1 MNKYD
6 ICTNYAEIIAG
17 TNNTISSAYLEAT
30 KSIEENGTKG
40 MAYLKNF
47 ITSIENI
54 AGKENVKDE
63 RISKSKGNI
72 KDFQGYE
79 NIKSAMEFL
88 KKTLSGVSIIGDL
101 VSIYNALEDCQPEYT
116 DAYNKNVRLGILE
129 YESAVYLLV
138 TGLSMTMATKIDVVQ
153 NGYQIKIQKKSG
165 STFGVIE
172 KTIQDLAKQLS
183 SKNHKGYLED
193 LIASKDHV
201 GVDTEIK
208 ESTFMESAISDT
220 LELIDTVWSNAKQIG
235 SFVKRTFSAIKNSLF
250 GIIPLIRSILYLRY
264 KKKADTIIALEEQIE
279 FIERNIEQL
288 NNIKGMDESKKKE
301 IIQKQKA
308 VVEAYRKKAEKLRA
322 ELTEGEKDASIAIKK
337 EDPEMK
343 KVDDGDFILEGV
355 NFASL
360 FTEATA
366 ESIARRRKNEEENKI
381 KEKNPKSSSF
391 GSSKVPNNI
400 TTNNVETKKLDMKLL
415 DEVIAEFHK
424 ETAKKTIRLELEED
438 KVKDITSSKL
448 GGQPYWPKGMDY
460 PITTQ
465 GDNMV
470 LLAQLNF
477 AELPNIPNYP
487 TSGILQFFVDIEV
500 GECITNNHDSIKVIY
515 HENISDDID
524 TTERKT
530 IDSDDYSPFTGE
542 YAIKSSVVKDMYP
555 CDIFGDELND
565 IFMPI
570 FNKYFDTNIKAVSHI
585 DDEFDDKSTWD
596 IIYDKLVKSVES
608 WGTRIGGYPNFT
620 QYDPRTSDKY
630 DALLLQIDSEKG
642 IMWGD
647 CGIANVFINSDKLK
661 KKDFSDVFFTW
672 DCY

>member
-17 TNNTISSAYLEAT
+17 TSNTVSSAYLEAT

-88 KKTLSGVSIIGDL
+88 KKTLTGVTIIGDL

-172 KTIQDLAKQLS
+172 KTIHDLAKQLS
-183 SKNHKGYLED
+183 SKHHKGYLED
-193 LIASKDHV
+193 LLTSKDHV
-201 GVDTEIK
+201 GVNTEIK
-208 ESTFMESAISDT
+208 ESTFMESSISDT
-220 LELIDTVWSNAKQIG
+220 LELVDTVWNNAKRIG

-288 NNIKGMDESKKKE
+288 NNIKGMDEAKKKE

-355 NFASL
+355 EFASL

-366 ESIARRRKNEEENKI
+366 ESIARRRKNEEEKKI
-381 KEKNPKSSSF
+381 KEKNPKSFSF
-391 GSSKVPNNI
+391 GSPKASGN
-400 TTNNVETKKLDMKLL
+400 TSTNNVETKKLDMKLL
-415 DEVIAEFHK
+415 DEVMEEFHK
-424 ETAKKTIRLELEED
+424 ASLKKTIRLEIKAGKAKE
-438 KVKDITSSKL
+438 ITSSKL
-448 GGQPYWPKGMDY
+448 GGQPYWPKDKEY
-460 PITTQ
+460 PVNNKGEDMI
-465 GDNMV
+465 

-487 TSGILQFFVDIEV
+487 TSGILQFFVSYA
-500 GECITNNHDSIKVIY
+500 ECDYNNKDMKVIY
-515 HENISDDID
+515 HESISDSVD

-530 IDSDDYSPFTGE
+530 MASGGDGVPFDNEYSITGT
-542 YAIKSSVVKDMYP
+542 VKDMYP
-555 CDIFGDELND
+555 CDIFGDELNN

-570 FNKYFDTNIKAVSHI
+570 FNKHFGTDIKFVTLI
-585 DDEFDDKSTWD
+585 DDEFNDKSTWD
-596 IIYDKLVKSVES
+596 IICDKLVESVES

-620 QYDPRTSDKY
+620 QSDPRKHGDY
-630 DALLLQIDSEKG
+630 DALLLQIDSEAG

-647 CGIANVFINSDKLK
+647 CGIANIFIDTEKLK

>member
-165 STFGVIE
+165 TTFGVIE
-172 KTIQDLAKQLS
+172 KTIHDLAKQLS
-183 SKNHKGYLED
+183 SKHHKGYLED
-193 LIASKDHV
+193 LMASKDHV

-208 ESTFMESAISDT
+208 ESTFMESTINDT

-288 NNIKGMDESKKKE
+288 NNIKGMDEAKKKE

-355 NFASL
+355 KVSDL
-360 FTEATA
+360 FFEATT
-366 ESIARRRKNEEENKI
+366 ESIEKKRKTETIKKLNE
-381 KEKNPKSSSF
+381 KSSK
-391 GSSKVPNNI
+391 SSLTKINGEGKKIDMNLFNKV
-400 TTNNVETKKLDMKLL
+400 LD
-415 DEVIAEFHK
+415 EFHK
-424 ETAKKTIRLELEED
+424 ETVKKTIRLELMKE
-438 KVKDITSSKL
+438 KAKKITSSKL
-448 GGQPYWPKGMDY
+448 GGQAYWPKDKEY
-460 PITTQ
+460 PTTDK
-465 GDNMV
+465 GKDMI
-470 LLAQLNF
+470 LLAQINF
-477 AELPNIPNYP
+477 DELPNIPDYP
-487 TSGILQFFVDIEV
+487 TSGILQIFVSNGDCDVYSNRKDIEV
-500 GECITNNHDSIKVIY
+500 IY
-515 HENISDDID
+515 HDKIDENNVD
-524 TTERKT
+524 TTERRTMEDARYPK
-530 IDSDDYSPFTGE
+530 IKYEYS
-542 YAIKSSVVKDMYP
+542 IKGVVKDMYP
-555 CDIFGDELND
+555 CDGYELEET
-565 IFMPI
+565 FMPI
-570 FNKYFDTNIKAVSHI
+570 FNKYFNTNINCISMIPA
-585 DDEFDDKSTWD
+585 EFDDKSTWD
-596 IIYDKLVKSVES
+596 IIYHNLYKPVES

-620 QYDPRTSDKY
+620 QDDPRTSDKY

-642 IMWGD
+642 IVWGD

-672 DCY
+672 DCC

>member
-17 TNNTISSAYLEAT
+17 TSNTVSSAYLEAT

-72 KDFQGYE
+72 KDFQGYK

-88 KKTLSGVSIIGDL
+88 KKTLTGVTIIGDL

-116 DAYNKNVRLGILE
+116 DAYNKNIRLGILE

-172 KTIQDLAKQLS
+172 KTIHDLAKQLS

-201 GVDTEIK
+201 GVNTEIK
-208 ESTFMESAISDT
+208 ESTFMESSISDT

-288 NNIKGMDESKKKE
+288 NNIKGMDEAKKKE

-343 KVDDGDFILEGV
+343 KVDDGDFILEGIEFS
-355 NFASL
+355 NIFI
-360 FTEATA
+360 
-366 ESIARRRKNEEENKI
+366 ES
-381 KEKNPKSSSF
+381 KSS
-391 GSSKVPNNI
+391 K
-400 TTNNVETKKLDMKLL
+400 
-415 DEVIAEFHK
+415 
-424 ETAKKTIRLELEED
+424 
-438 KVKDITSSKL
+438 
-448 GGQPYWPKGMDY
+448 
-460 PITTQ
+460 
-465 GDNMV
+465 
-470 LLAQLNF
+470 
-477 AELPNIPNYP
+477 
-487 TSGILQFFVDIEV
+487 
-500 GECITNNHDSIKVIY
+500 
-515 HENISDDID
+515 
-524 TTERKT
+524 
-530 IDSDDYSPFTGE
+530 SDDYKNLIDICKIITSNDENSMKEINE
-542 YAIKSSVVKDMYP
+542 YINNPDDFYKNYKD
-555 CDIFGDELND
+555 
-565 IFMPI
+565 
-570 FNKYFDTNIKAVSHI
+570 
-585 DDEFDDKSTWD
+585 
-596 IIYDKLVKSVES
+596 IYDDWNIDKDKLSESEFSWLTLILILINNGYAKDLDWKSPLEDFLLCLS
-608 WGTRIGGYPNFT
+608 KLK
-620 QYDPRTSDKY
+620 QYHDNKLNINKKLLSDKGNCSNWSKELQEQWKEK
-630 DALLLQIDSEKG
+630 DLL
-642 IMWGD
+642 
-647 CGIANVFINSDKLK
+647 IAQLCFESDTYVIFITNADNLKKLK
-661 KKDFSDVFFTW
+661 ELALKNNHHIKDGKDW
-672 DCY
+672 R